1 MNTDRTKNY
10 GPIMDKQSKEQTNQL
25 RKHLGWHLNDVK
37 LNKLRIKMNR
47 NMNGIPMMSNLG
59 NK

>member
-25 RKHLGWHLNDVK
+25 RKNIGWHLNDVK
-37 LNKLRIKMNR
+37 LNKTKNE
-47 NMNGIPMMSNLG
+47 NE
-59 NK
+59 